1 MDTRLNVGA
10 VMSAMTA
17 YAQAQKR
24 HDEAYENY
32 DGYSWGYY
40 GASYLRA
47 VEAAEEEAQKVL
59 DEYIDLKI
67 AQALEEH
74 IRNG

>member
-1 MDTRLNVGA
+1 MDTRLNVSA

-17 YAQAQKR
+17 YAEAQKQ
-24 HDEAYENY
+24 HDEARENY
-32 DGYSWGYY
+32 QGYSWGYY
-40 GASYLRA
+40 GSSYLRA
-47 VEAAEEEAQKVL
+47 VQEAEEEAQKVL
-59 DEYIDLKI
+59 DDYIDLKI